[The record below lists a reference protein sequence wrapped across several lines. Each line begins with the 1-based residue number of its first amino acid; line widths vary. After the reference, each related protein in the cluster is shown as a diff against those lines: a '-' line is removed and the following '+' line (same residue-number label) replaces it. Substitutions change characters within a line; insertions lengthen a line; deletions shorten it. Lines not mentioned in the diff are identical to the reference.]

1 MKNYITTQGS
11 VRESTVKDYIA
22 LLKPRVMSLV
32 VFTAFAGM
40 VLAPGHIHPFIAFLA
55 MLFITIGAG
64 AAGCLNMWYDRDI
77 DAIMQRTQNRPI
89 VRGSVNESEALALGI
104 MLSVFSVVGMGVC
117 VNILSGFILFISIIF
132 YYYIYTVWLKRVSVQ
147 NIVIGGAAGAFPPMI
162 GWTATTGNVSFDA
175 FILFLIIFLWT
186 PAHFWALA
194 LYKAEDY
201 KLANIPMMPV
211 IRGKA
216 HTKDLIVYYTI
227 LTLIATILPYLRDTA
242 GVIYLITS
250 IMLNLHF
257 LYLVINLRCEKDIE
271 FAPKVFVYSI
281 FYLFAIFLALIID
294 KFI

>member
-281 FYLFAIFLALIID
+281 FYLFALFLALIID